1 MMSSAVDFIAALA
14 PQYNAAVERIAAGV
28 ILRFSLSL
36 SDGRTVPYAIKAIEN
51 GLVVSA
57 RELTPTNLPSF
68 CPQRHVNYDGSF
80 CLYWR
85 GAATL
90 DVVDEATAAEWWDT
104 LWKYL
109 TLQVRAQKV
118 RRWPND
124 SEWAHGLAAQYQ
136 FAAETSAAVLSVD
149 FATALKEKR
158 LHVVRRRKIY
168 KLYMDGVHI
177 FSVWCASKKV
187 VNQKQRCFCGSSG
200 RKRPKRIR
208 RCGEHAAAASTLA
221 IALVGWEVEEASFW
235 KSFEGKACCNSCDDC
250 PLKSP
255 STPKTE

>member
-68 CPQRHVNYDGSF
+68 CPQRHINYDGSF

-118 RRWPND
+118 RR
-124 SEWAHGLAAQYQ
+124 
-136 FAAETSAAVLSVD
+136 
-149 FATALKEKR
+149 
-158 LHVVRRRKIY
+158 
-168 KLYMDGVHI
+168 
-177 FSVWCASKKV
+177 
-187 VNQKQRCFCGSSG
+187 
-200 RKRPKRIR
+200 
-208 RCGEHAAAASTLA
+208 
-221 IALVGWEVEEASFW
+221 
-235 KSFEGKACCNSCDDC
+235 
-250 PLKSP
+250 
-255 STPKTE
+255 